1 MRTLTLLA
9 AAALAAPA
17 PVATTSATA
26 QRELSQQVAEY
37 VSVNAETVALTR
49 VTVIDGTGAEPAT
62 DQTILISGDRIVA
75 VGPAGEVEIPAG
87 AEVLELP
94 GHTVIPGLVGLHDH
108 SYYTTSQRSVQA
120 SYTGPRLYLGSG
132 VTTIRTTG
140 SQFPYAELNLKE
152 AIDAGRVPGPRM
164 FVTGPYLTGEA
175 SGSMTMTKLAGP
187 EDARR
192 VVRYWAEE
200 GVSWFKAYTAISREE
215 LAAAID
221 EAHRHGVKV
230 TAHLCSVS
238 FTEAVE
244 AGIDNIEHGLL
255 TNSDYDQ
262 TRESD
267 LCSPN
272 LMSSLRELD
281 PNGPE
286 AQATFRAMIDNGVA
300 MTTTP
305 VVYEM
310 FVQGRTGLAD
320 RDRQALSPEARAE
333 VETAAARIA
342 EQGGIPEELFMKSLR
357 YDYAFHRA
365 GGLLAAGV
373 DPTGYGAALPGFGD
387 QRNFEIL
394 LETDFTPAEAI
405 QIVTANGAKVLGI
418 YDEVGSL
425 EAGKLADL
433 VVLEGDPAA
442 DPTHIR
448 NVRLVFKEGVGYDS
462 AKLIDAVAGQ
472 VGIQ

>member
-1 MRTLTLLA
+1 MRWMTLLA
-9 AAALAAPA
+9 AALLALPAPA
-17 PVATTSATA
+17 A
-26 QRELSQQVAEY
+26 QRELTPQVADY
-37 VSVNAETVALTR
+37 VTVNADVVALVG
-49 VTVIDGTGAEPAT
+49 VTVIDGTGAEPVADRT
-62 DQTILISGDRIVA
+62 VLIRGDRIEAIGPPDEIA
-75 VGPAGEVEIPAG
+75 VPDG
-87 AEVLELP
+87 AEVLELD

-108 SYYTTSQRSVQA
+108 SYYTTSRRSVQA
-120 SYTGPRLYLGSG
+120 SFTGPRLYLGSG

-140 SQFPYAELNLKE
+140 SQFPYAEINLKQ
-152 AIDAGRVPGPRM
+152 AIEAGRVPGPRM

-255 TNSDYDQ
+255 TNSDYDE

-267 LCSPN
+267 VCSPN
-272 LMSSLRELD
+272 LMASLRDLD
-281 PNGPE
+281 PGGEE
-286 AQATFRAMIDNGVA
+286 AQRTFRAMIDNGVA

-310 FVQGRTGLAD
+310 FVAERAGLD
-320 RDRQALSPEARAE
+320 TRDLTALSPEAAE
-333 VETAAARIA
+333 EVSMAAARIR

-373 DPTGYGAALPGFGD
+373 DPTGYGAALPGYGD
-387 QRNFEIL
+387 QRNYEIL

-405 QIVTANGAKVLGI
+405 QIVTANGARVLGI
-418 YDEVGSL
+418 YDEVGSV

-433 VVLEGDPAA
+433 VVLEGDPSR

-448 NVRLVFKEGVGYDS
+448 NVRLVFKEGVGFDS
-462 AKLIDAVAGQ
+462 ARLIAAVEGQ